1 MQVHIGDLPA
11 DPTFLQRVRHR
22 ELSDVSSEK
31 LAKKLAALQSSA
43 WDLPALKWHFSRHR
57 VQVGVST
64 ETEYAKLAKDVLGN
78 PTRIFSEIYVDPFTV
93 QRYGLGRL
101 LSWEREEKIEQICD
115 SLPRSWIFVDERAGR
130 VVVVSDAGR
139 ILTLYAHS
147 VPRGIADFVRNRLL
161 PEAIEI
167 FFQGETKQVD
177 KNA

>member
-11 DPTFLQRVRHR
+11 DPTFLQRVQHR

-57 VQVGVST
+57 VQAGVST
-64 ETEYAKLAKDVLGN
+64 ETEYAKLAEDVLGN

-115 SLPRSWIFVDERAGR
+115 SLPRSWIFVDERAGGQGGCSFR
-130 VVVVSDAGR
+130 RGKNLDTIRPFCSKRDCRLCPQSITTRSDRDILPGR
-139 ILTLYAHS
+139 
-147 VPRGIADFVRNRLL
+147 D
-161 PEAIEI
+161 
-167 FFQGETKQVD
+167 
-177 KNA
+177 